1 MNILLNLFVWG
12 SLLGIVKYGHYMKKK
27 FEQQY
32 GYWNWKEFHRLNGL
46 KLLGLLF
53 VWVVVIVLL
62 YQIFPDFALW
72 HREG

>member
-1 MNILLNLFVWG
+1 LGFVAWNRKVW
-12 SLLGIVKYGHYMKKK
+12 SLHEKK

-53 VWVVVIVLL
+53 VWIVVIVLL